1 VEQNIYRF
9 KISVTVS
16 WLADSRTA
24 WSPRREVMEP
34 RIRTVEVEG
43 REAGEKAWR
52 WEGRMRGVARD
63 MVNGRWVGRGMLM
76 SGMTLGLHRRSVT
89 GVHQRASCLSQNTQR
104 LIELQAI
111 Q

>member
-1 VEQNIYRF
+1 
-9 KISVTVS
+9 
-16 WLADSRTA
+16 
-24 WSPRREVMEP
+24 MEP